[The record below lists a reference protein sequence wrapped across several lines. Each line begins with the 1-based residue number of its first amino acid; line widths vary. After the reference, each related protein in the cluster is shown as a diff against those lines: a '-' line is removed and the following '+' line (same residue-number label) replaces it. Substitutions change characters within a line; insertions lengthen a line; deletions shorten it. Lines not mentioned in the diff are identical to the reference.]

1 MICFNV
7 SQHIVFH
14 YEKKTK
20 QKLLSYIIMNFLKNI
35 LLENY
40 LEFANRFLN
49 KDAEVETRVPCKVG
63 ETQFI
68 WLRVYFFWKIW
79 VCPG

>member
-1 MICFNV
+1 
-7 SQHIVFH
+7 
-14 YEKKTK
+14 
-20 QKLLSYIIMNFLKNI
+20 MNFLKNI